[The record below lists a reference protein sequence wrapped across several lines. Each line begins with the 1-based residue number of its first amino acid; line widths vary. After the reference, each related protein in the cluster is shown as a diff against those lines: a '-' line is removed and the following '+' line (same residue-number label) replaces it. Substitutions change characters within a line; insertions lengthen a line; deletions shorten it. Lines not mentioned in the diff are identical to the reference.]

1 MERAKQKG
9 IPLRASQEFSF
20 CLGMATRVEILAL
33 YVSAGHDFK
42 GRHGKLRRHNPVP
55 AVETVECVAGKGIR
69 GDRYF
74 SFKENYKAQVTFF
87 DEAVHKALQEE
98 FATDH
103 TPDVYRRNVLLGG
116 VDLNELIGKSF
127 SLGEVEF
134 EGVQECTP
142 CYWMDE
148 AVAPGTEDFLK
159 GRGGLRTRVL
169 TNGTLRLGEMNL
181 RTLN

>member
-1 MERAKQKG
+1 MV
-9 IPLRASQEFSF
+9 IS
-20 CLGMATRVEILAL
+20 VDILAF
-33 YVSAGHDFK
+33 YVSHGHDFR
-42 GRHGKLRRHNPVP
+42 GRHGKDRENNPVSS
-55 AVETVECVAGKGIR
+55 EEIVECVTGQGIR

-74 SFKENYKAQVTFF
+74 GFKKNYKAQVTFF
-87 DEAVHKALQEE
+87 DEAVHQAVRAE
-98 FATDH
+98 FGTSH
-103 TPDVYRRNVLLGG
+103 TPDVYRRNVLLRG

-169 TNGTLRLGEMNL
+169 KNGTLRLGEMNL
-181 RTLN
+181 RTPN